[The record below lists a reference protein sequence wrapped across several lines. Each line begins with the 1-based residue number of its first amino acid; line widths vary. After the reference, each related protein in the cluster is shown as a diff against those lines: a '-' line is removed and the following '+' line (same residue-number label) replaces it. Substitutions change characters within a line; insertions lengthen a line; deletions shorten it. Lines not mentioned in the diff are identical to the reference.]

1 MTNQRES
8 GDVFGAYAMLGEK
21 ERRILL
27 GIACHYVGGT
37 TYGEP
42 LDLLH
47 EALIRTADGRRKW
60 SVGVD
65 FGAHMALAMRSIADG
80 DRKLH
85 MNLLA
90 AGVAFDEL
98 MEWAADSIGSHA
110 SAEAEFLKAQDCA
123 GLQKMAARA
132 NAEWTVS
139 GDWEASAVL
148 EGIFADLDDAEI
160 AERLGLTRSAAR
172 SAKKRVLRKL
182 SNLARL

>member
-1 MTNQRES
+1 MTKQRDPGE
-8 GDVFGAYAMLGEK
+8 VFEAYAALNDK
-21 ERRILL
+21 ERRVLL

-37 TYGEP
+37 GYGEP

-85 MNLLA
+85 ANLLA
-90 AGVAFDEL
+90 AGAAFDEL

-110 SAEAEFLKAQDCA
+110 SAEAECLQAQERA
-123 GLQKMAARA
+123 ALRRMAARA
-132 NAEWTVS
+132 DAEWTKS
-139 GDWEASAVL
+139 GDWEACAVM
-148 EGIFADLDDAEI
+148 EGIFADLDDSEI

-182 SNLARL
+182 GNLARL

>member
-1 MTNQRES
+1 MTKQRES
-8 GDVFGAYAMLGEK
+8 GDVFEAYAMLGEK

-60 SVGVD
+60 SFGVD

-85 MNLLA
+85 ANLHA
-90 AGVAFDEL
+90 ASAAFDEL

-110 SAEAEFLKAQDCA
+110 SAEAEFLEAQEFA
-123 GLQKMAARA
+123 ALRKMAARA
-132 NAEWTVS
+132 NAEWTLS